1 MKHGFREMVWAYPD
15 RSKQKTF
22 YARSRRGILTVFTRT
37 TIPPTLGLEE
47 IIIPINARRMVSFG
61 TAPEMRAKI

>member
-1 MKHGFREMVWAYPD
+1 V
-15 RSKQKTF
+15 
-22 YARSRRGILTVFTRT
+22 RSRRDILTVFTHT